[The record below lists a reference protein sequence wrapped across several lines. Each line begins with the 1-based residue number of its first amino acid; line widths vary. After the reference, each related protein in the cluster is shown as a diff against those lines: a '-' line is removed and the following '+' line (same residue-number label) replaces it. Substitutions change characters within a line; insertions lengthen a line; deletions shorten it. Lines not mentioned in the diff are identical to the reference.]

1 MLGFAGQCQMT
12 RGGANHWFLRA
23 SARKLQT
30 SLPLTFDWPRQV
42 MRLQRSKSAILSCL
56 YTEEENQT
64 FWGSSTNNY
73 HKDLAQSFS
82 ESPDFSNTSRGL

>member
-1 MLGFAGQCQMT
+1 M
-12 RGGANHWFLRA
+12 
-23 SARKLQT
+23 

-42 MRLQRSKSAILSCL
+42 MRLQRSKSTILSCI
-56 YTEEENQT
+56 YTEEKNQT

-82 ESPDFSNTSRGL
+82 EAPDFYNTSKGL